1 MFQFQ
6 CKYIIVSI
14 LRIVFLDVTSNSW
27 AHAIIY
33 LKALNFENYF

>member
-27 AHAIIY
+27 EHAIVY
-33 LKALNFENYF
+33 LNALNFEDYF